1 MLKTTRR
8 TCFSS
13 AFQDRF
19 RSALISASLAVA
31 LSASAQELIYQEGF
45 NNDGSTNIPPRYT
58 FVGRDVF
65 EVSRIQAE
73 LNNYDQKGPI
83 YWAHNFNTSYVGNPE
98 IPARRMIWTWRA
110 AADTSTAT
118 EAMLK
123 LWESSVAWLLN
134 GKANARIVVNPDV
147 ASIGGLADRLTALGH
162 TVESDDIT
170 TFPDEQDVAAD
181 LMIHGPGAN
190 NASRFILVPKPV
202 IAMNSPDYD
211 DMLLGSIGSTVTF
224 TPGRAT
230 VTASGHP
237 AAGGTTGTF
246 DAFTGDQQFELV
258 GTILPPGA
266 TTLATVTRVISPTIA
281 NLGDVDAMI
290 AGTKVHE
297 EGTGTVTALDFGDA
311 SPGSWGN
318 DQAIP
323 GGYTGNW
330 AIRAQGTINVA
341 TAGTYRF
348 ALGSDDGA
356 RLQIDVDKNGI
367 TAADLVLEDAGP
379 HAHQA
384 VYTNVTFPAAG
395 TYPFEVRSY
404 NSGGGG
410 SLEVSVAVQAGD
422 IPDDALD
429 SGYWEL
435 LGVEGAVSPVTVQG
449 TVNVTGYK
457 ATGPDVEVPTPIAV
471 LYNGPTETPAGR
483 FYDGGPFTGFEGT
496 GFIGASGLNKWAYP
510 DGLGYRSL
518 TMKPVSVAG
527 KTNVKVTVA
536 LAATVVDFETS
547 DYIQIYAHPNGAAS
561 AGVLLAD
568 FAGVQNAVQPW
579 LADKMENNVRRL
591 TKQFADFT
599 YNVPA
604 GATDLVLEFRVATT
618 WWTEIAAFDN
628 VRITAG
634 AASTPLGMVSA
645 AASGTG
651 LVLNW
656 TGGTGP
662 FLVQGKL
669 ALGDPWI
676 DLKTTSD
683 RTATIPMAGL
693 AGFFRVVD
701 GTSKTV
707 RLFKASLNGA
717 NERPTPNASPATG
730 TGLLALDG
738 LTATYVVSYQNLT
751 GVPSLYH
758 VHGLGGPDVAVG
770 VKFNL
775 VPVGTLSATGGLFVG
790 QSTVDQ
796 ATADGIIAGQT
807 YFNIHTPANPGGEI
821 RGQIVP

>member
-1 MLKTTRR
+1 MRTTIHQSGSAGSGRVRR
-8 TCFSS
+8 ILLTAGLTAAC
-13 AFQDRF
+13 A
-19 RSALISASLAVA
+19 
-31 LSASAQELIYQEGF
+31 ASAQELVYQEGF
-45 NNDGSTNIPPRYT
+45 NTDGSPNVPPRYT
-58 FVGRDVF
+58 FIGRDVY
-65 EVSRIQAE
+65 EVPRIQAD
-73 LNNYDQKGPI
+73 LGLYDQKGPM
-83 YWAHNFNTSYVGNPE
+83 YWAHNFDTTYVGNPE

-170 TFPDEQDVAAD
+170 TFPDEQAVSAD

-202 IAMNSPDYD
+202 IVMNSPDYD
-211 DMLLGSIGSTVTF
+211 DMLVGSIGSTVTF
-224 TPGRAT
+224 TPGL
-230 VTASGHP
+230 VTIAAAGHP
-237 AAGGTTGTF
+237 AAGTASGTF
-246 DAFTGDQQFELV
+246 EAFTGDQQFELT
-258 GTILPPGA
+258 GSILPPGA
-266 TTLATVTRVISPTIA
+266 TTLATVTRVVSPTVSA
-281 NLGDVDAMI
+281 LADVDAMI
-290 AGTKVHE
+290 AGTKVH
-297 EGTGTVTALDFGDA
+297 TSTAGTVTALDFGDA
-311 SPGSWGN
+311 SPGSWPY
-318 DQAIP
+318 DQALP
-323 GGYTGNW
+323 GSYTGNW
-330 AIRAQGTINVA
+330 GLRAQGTLNVTA
-341 TAGTYRF
+341 AGTYRF

-356 RLQIDVDKNGI
+356 RLQIDVDKNGF
-367 TAADLVLEDAGP
+367 TAVDTVLEDPGP
-379 HAHQA
+379 HGHQI
-384 VYTNVTFPAAG
+384 VYANVTFPASGA
-395 TYPFEVRSY
+395 YPFEVRSY
-404 NSGGGG
+404 NSGAGG
-410 SLEVSVAVQAGD
+410 SLEVSVAITAGD
-422 IPDDALD
+422 VPDDALD

-435 LGVEGAVSPVTVQG
+435 LGVDGGGSPVKIQG
-449 TVNVTGYK
+449 DVNVTGYV
-457 ATGPDVEVPTPIAV
+457 ASGPDVEVPVPVAV
-471 LYNGPTETPAGR
+471 LYNGPTETPPGR

-496 GFIGASGLNKWAYP
+496 GFIGASGLNKWPYP

-518 TMKPVSVAG
+518 TMKPVSVSG

-547 DYIQIYAHPNGAAS
+547 DFLQIYAHPNGAAS

-568 FAGVQNAVQPW
+568 FAGVQNAIQPW
-579 LADKMENNVRRL
+579 LADKRENNVRRL

-599 YNVPA
+599 YDIPA
-604 GATDLVLEFRVATT
+604 GATDLVLEFRAATT

-634 AASTPLGMVSA
+634 ASSAPLAMA
-645 AASGTG
+645 AASISGTG

-669 ALGDPWI
+669 SINDPWI

-683 RTATIPMAGL
+683 RTATMPMAGT

-701 GTSKTV
+701 GTPKTV
-707 RLFKASLNGA
+707 RLFKATLNAA
-717 NERPTPNASPATG
+717 NERPTPNSSPGTG
-730 TGLLALDG
+730 IGLLALDG

-751 GVPSLYH
+751 AAPHLYH
-758 VHGLGGPDVAVG
+758 VHGLGGPDAAVG

-775 VPVGTLSATGGLFVG
+775 VPAGTLSAANGLFVG

-807 YFNIHTPANPGGEI
+807 YFNVHTPNNPGGEI